1 MKRYPA
7 YEFPEYVN
15 WQPDAD
21 VQRAFH
27 AATDAALGAAP
38 ERAALIAALDEAR
51 LIDLYRGLLT
61 ARLHDIQ
68 LKRWVKQGVIT
79 KAWLG
84 SGEEAVTV
92 GACAAL
98 GAEDVVGPMIR
109 NASALI
115 ERGVD
120 LRACFAAYLG
130 TQDSITGG
138 RDLHIGDP
146 ARGVIPPISHV
157 ADLVPVMAGCA
168 LAFSL
173 RGEPHV
179 ALTWT
184 GDGSTATGAFHEGMR
199 MAASTKAPLVCVVQD
214 NRVALGTR
222 GDAHFVGN
230 LADMGPGYGVKTLEM
245 DGNHILD
252 CYAASALAVQACRA
266 GEGPV
271 MIVAR
276 TFRMGGHATH
286 DEREA
291 RALFPDEVYACW
303 GKRDPVGMF
312 ETWLV
317 EARGVPRDRLE
328 AIEADAT
335 ARIERAAAD
344 ALARRETHAPDPA
357 TVTDGVY
364 GGA

>member
-7 YEFPEYVN
+7 FEFPEYVH
-15 WQPDAD
+15 WSPDAE
-21 VQRAFH
+21 VQHAFAES
-27 AATDAALGAAP
+27 AAAEGP
-38 ERAALIAALDEAR
+38 RGALIAGLSEDR
-51 LIDLYRGLLT
+51 LLDLYRGLVS

-68 LKRWVKQGVIT
+68 LKRWVKRGVIT

-109 NASALI
+109 NAAALI
-115 ERGVD
+115 ERGVN

-130 TQDSITGG
+130 TTDSITGG
-138 RDLHIGDP
+138 RDVHIGDP

-168 LAFSL
+168 LAFKLQRRSA
-173 RGEPHV
+173 V

-199 MAASTKAPLVCVVQD
+199 MAAATDAPLICVVQD

-222 GDAHFVGN
+222 GEDHFKGD
-230 LADMGPGYGVKTLEM
+230 LAAMGPGYGVTTLEM
-245 DGNHILD
+245 DGNNVLD
-252 CYAASALAVQACRA
+252 CYAATALAVAQCRE
-266 GEGPV
+266 GKGPV

-291 RALFPDEVYACW
+291 RDLFPESVYTYW
-303 GKRDPVGMF
+303 GHRDPVGMY
-312 ETWLV
+312 ETWLTEV
-317 EARGVPRDRLE
+317 KGIAPSRLAE
-328 AIEADAT
+328 IEADAT
-335 ARIERAAAD
+335 ARIEAAAD
-344 ALARRETHAPDPA
+344 EALSRCELAAPDPT
-357 TVTDGVY
+357 TVLDGVY
-364 GGA
+364 GDR